1 MEVRRWLA
9 PILALYLCG
18 SAALAA
24 APARAAE
31 RLLPSEQNTIDI
43 VKRFGPAVVAV
54 NITIKGQRLNPF
66 EQLEESG
73 GGSGFV
79 IDRENRII
87 TNYHVVGDALK
98 ANSVELKDG
107 ATMTVSFAGD
117 GEHEYPVR
125 VVGAT
130 LDYDLALLE
139 LKDPSKVPKGIT
151 PISLADSDRV
161 LVGQKVIAIGNPF
174 ALQSTVT
181 TGIVSAVEREGYSA
195 FGMEIPFIQ
204 TDAAIN
210 PGNSGGP
217 LLDSEGQL
225 IGINNAILSP
235 SGAFSGVGFAVPS
248 NLLRDSIKPLEAGG
262 LSGFVAAVTSPTQ
275 PRMGISSELSVSD
288 YPEPIRTRLRLPD
301 HGAVVT
307 SVVKGSPAD
316 KAGLKGPEFAVT
328 YGGQVYPAGAD
339 IILEMDGKPVDK
351 VQEMQRIIVGKKTG
365 DVVRLKLWRDGKTMT
380 VKVKLVLLPPTNQQG
395 EGRRQAE

>member
-1 MEVRRWLA
+1 MEVRRWFVSV
-9 PILALYLCG
+9 LALLLCG
-18 SAALAA
+18 SVTFIA
-24 APARAAE
+24 APTFAAGRFLE
-31 RLLPSEQNTIDI
+31 NEQNTVDI
-43 VKRFGPAVVAV
+43 VKRFGPAVVAINV
-54 NITIKGQRLNPF
+54 TIQGQRLNPF
-66 EQLEESG
+66 ERLEESG
-73 GGSGFV
+73 GGSGFI

-98 ANSVELKDG
+98 ANSTELKAG
-107 ATMTVSFAGD
+107 ATMTVAFAGD
-117 GEHEYPVR
+117 GEHEYPVN

-139 LKDPSKVPKGIT
+139 LKDPSKVPQGIT
-151 PISLADSDRV
+151 PISLADSDKV

-174 ALQSTVT
+174 GLQSTVT

-195 FGMEIPFIQ
+195 FGIEIPFIQ

-217 LLDSEGQL
+217 LLDSQGHL

-248 NLLRDSIKPLEAGG
+248 NLLRDSLKPLEAGG
-262 LSGFVAAVTSPTQ
+262 LSGFVAAVTSPEQ

-288 YPEPIRTRLRLPD
+288 YPEAIRKRLRLPD
-301 HGAVVT
+301 HGAMVT
-307 SVVKGSPAD
+307 GVVKGSPAD

-328 YGGQVYPAGAD
+328 YGGQVYPAGGD
-339 IILEMDGKPVDK
+339 IVLEMDGKSVNK
-351 VQEMQRIIVGKKTG
+351 VQDMQRIIVGKKAG
-365 DVVRLKLWRDGKTMT
+365 AVVRLKVWRDGNVINK
-380 VKVKLVLLPPTNQQG
+380 KVRLEILPLNKEDDQQSH
-395 EGRRQAE
+395 